1 MSVYLAFER
10 KRSSPGRHP
19 SIMSGKIGACGLR
32 RKKADFSCCPCS
44 GRSWV
49 TWFSTPIRWW
59 FTVFTVLMGRQAKGW
74 TFAACSMNMVP
85 MGLPFALLGALVG
98 LLLGFFLEARSR
110 RFEMEKRLLAVETLR
125 QLMVTLAHHLLN
137 AVQGIGGFA
146 SLAIRKEKDE
156 DKRRPLE
163 IIKREAIRIEAT
175 VKALQSLESVSTE
188 RYTKSSE
195 TLMIDIRKEL
205 QERIEALNKEQIEPP
220 R

>member
-1 MSVYLAFER
+1 MRPSTKKGGLFLLPLFGAFLGYLVLHPYTMVVYGLYG
-10 KRSSPGRHP
+10 PH
-19 SIMSGKIGACGLR
+19 GATCEGMDFR
-32 RKKADFSCCPCS
+32 RLLDEVP
-44 GRSWV
+44 
-49 TWFSTPIRWW
+49 
-59 FTVFTVLMGRQAKGW
+59 
-74 TFAACSMNMVP
+74 AAC
-85 MGLPFALLGALVG
+85 
-98 LLLGFFLEARSR
+98 
-110 RFEMEKRLLAVETLR
+110 RLDMLR
-125 QLMVTLAHHLLN
+125 QLFVTLAHNLLN

-175 VKALQSLESVSTE
+175 VKALQSLESVSTA

>member
-1 MSVYLAFER
+1 M
-10 KRSSPGRHP
+10 
-19 SIMSGKIGACGLR
+19 
-32 RKKADFSCCPCS
+32 
-44 GRSWV
+44 
-49 TWFSTPIRWW
+49 
-59 FTVFTVLMGRQAKGW
+59 
-74 TFAACSMNMVP
+74 
-85 MGLPFALLGALVG
+85 
-98 LLLGFFLEARSR
+98 
-110 RFEMEKRLLAVETLR
+110 
-125 QLMVTLAHHLLN
+125 
-137 AVQGIGGFA
+137 
-146 SLAIRKEKDE
+146 AIRKEKDE

>member
-1 MSVYLAFER
+1 MDFRRLLDEVPAAFR
-10 KRSSPGRHP
+10 
-19 SIMSGKIGACGLR
+19 L
-32 RKKADFSCCPCS
+32 D
-44 GRSWV
+44 
-49 TWFSTPIRWW
+49 
-59 FTVFTVLMGRQAKGW
+59 
-74 TFAACSMNMVP
+74 MVP

>member
-1 MSVYLAFER
+1 
-10 KRSSPGRHP
+10 
-19 SIMSGKIGACGLR
+19 
-32 RKKADFSCCPCS
+32 
-44 GRSWV
+44 
-49 TWFSTPIRWW
+49 
-59 FTVFTVLMGRQAKGW
+59 
-74 TFAACSMNMVP
+74 MVP

>member
-1 MSVYLAFER
+1 MRYSARKGRLFLLPLFGAILGYLVLHPYTMLVYGLY
-10 KRSSPGRHP
+10 GHH
-19 SIMSGKIGACGLR
+19 GAAPEGMDLR
-32 RKKADFSCCPCS
+32 RLLEDAP
-44 GRSWV
+44 
-49 TWFSTPIRWW
+49 
-59 FTVFTVLMGRQAKGW
+59 
-74 TFAACSMNMVP
+74 AAFRLDMAP

-98 LLLGFFLEARSR
+98 LLLGFWLEARSR
-110 RFEMEKRLLAVETLR
+110 RFEMEKRLLAADTLR

-146 SLAIRKEKDE
+146 ALALRKEQDG

-163 IIKREAIRIEAT
+163 IIKQESIKIEAV
-175 VKALQSLESVSTE
+175 VKALQSIESVTTE

-205 QERIEALNKEQIEPP
+205 QERIEALNKEKIESP

>member
-1 MSVYLAFER
+1 MQFAARKGRLFLLPLFGAFFGYLVLHPYAMVVYGLY
-10 KRSSPGRHP
+10 GHH
-19 SIMSGKIGACGLR
+19 GAAPEGMDLR
-32 RKKADFSCCPCS
+32 RLLEDVPASFRLD
-44 GRSWV
+44 
-49 TWFSTPIRWW
+49 
-59 FTVFTVLMGRQAKGW
+59 MA
-74 TFAACSMNMVP
+74 P

-98 LLLGFFLEARSR
+98 LLLGFWLETRSR

-146 SLAIRKEKDE
+146 ALALRKEQDE

-163 IIKREAIRIEAT
+163 IIKQESIRIEAV
-175 VKALQSLESVSTE
+175 VKALQSLESVTTE

-205 QERIEALNKEQIEPP
+205 QERIEALNKEKIESP

>member
-1 MSVYLAFER
+1 MRPSTKKGGLFLLPLFGAFLGYLVLHPYTMVVYGLYGPHRGTEKGMDFRRLLDEVPAAFR
-10 KRSSPGRHP
+10 
-19 SIMSGKIGACGLR
+19 L
-32 RKKADFSCCPCS
+32 D
-44 GRSWV
+44 
-49 TWFSTPIRWW
+49 
-59 FTVFTVLMGRQAKGW
+59 
-74 TFAACSMNMVP
+74 MVP

-205 QERIEALNKEQIEPP
+205 QERIEALKKEKIEPP
-220 R
+220 RQW

>member
-1 MSVYLAFER
+1 MKTLTPRMRIVLLSLAGGSVGYILLHPYTMLVYGLYGHHGAGPEGMDIRRLVEDVPAAF
-10 KRSSPGRHP
+10 
-19 SIMSGKIGACGLR
+19 MLDMA
-32 RKKADFSCCPCS
+32 
-44 GRSWV
+44 
-49 TWFSTPIRWW
+49 
-59 FTVFTVLMGRQAKGW
+59 
-74 TFAACSMNMVP
+74 P
-85 MGLPFALLGALVG
+85 MGLPFALLGALAG
-98 LLLGFFLEARSR
+98 LLLGFWLEARSR

-146 SLAIRKEKDE
+146 ALALRKEKDE

-163 IIKREAIRIEAT
+163 IIKQESIKIEAV
-175 VKALQSLESVSTE
+175 VKALQSLESVTTE

-205 QERIEALNKEQIEPP
+205 RERMEALNKEKIESP